1 MSNIWM
7 GNSIDQLDIS
17 STDFDDLLNNQ
28 EISAIESNSL
38 DESEDENDVICNT
51 SKINFEYNG
60 KAYSLYLY
68 STFNND
74 PNLSIYLGIEP
85 NSQSVY
91 TLPELDIIDIN
102 TLKKMMIKNNA
113 TCQENFLIGYNEIAA
128 NKGIVEKGLSS
139 LIRRWV

>member
-7 GNSIDQLDIS
+7 STSIDQLDIS
-17 STDFDDLLNNQ
+17 STDFDNLLNNQ
-28 EISAIESNSL
+28 EISAIESNPL

-51 SKINFEYNG
+51 SKINLEYKG
-60 KAYSLYLY
+60 KTYSLYLY